1 MDKFVDMTGSNGK
14 AIVEYDKKD
23 EKKIKLLN
31 IFNKKNIK
39 IIVAVVIMLV
49 AIILY
54 IGISLDSKNVSSE
67 SAKGTTGYIS
77 TLEYCERLEGKLEDI
92 ISQIDGAGNVKVM
105 ISVDGSP
112 ELLYVSDTDT
122 KTSTTTSGTTT
133 TTSSS
138 PIIIGNSGNSSG
150 IIMTEKLPNVKGVI
164 VVSSGAGDTKIKL
177 SILNAISTL
186 LDISVDKITIL
197 KGV

>member
-1 MDKFVDMTGSNGK
+1 MDMGDSDSKT
-14 AIVEYDKKD
+14 IVEYDKKD
-23 EKKIKLLN
+23 ERKIKLLN

-49 AIILY
+49 AVILY

-67 SAKGTTGYIS
+67 SSGDTTGYIS
-77 TLEYCERLEGKLEDI
+77 TLEYCEKLEGKLEDI

-112 ELLYVSDTDT
+112 ELIYVSDTDT

-177 SILNAISTL
+177 NILNAISTL

>member
-1 MDKFVDMTGSNGK
+1 MDMGDSDSKT
-14 AIVEYDKKD
+14 IVEYDKKD
-23 EKKIKLLN
+23 ERKIKLLN

-49 AIILY
+49 AVILY

-67 SAKGTTGYIS
+67 SSSDTTGYIS
-77 TLEYCERLEGKLEDI
+77 TLEYCEKLEGKLEDI

-177 SILNAISTL
+177 NILNAITTL

>member
-1 MDKFVDMTGSNGK
+1 MDMGDSDSKT
-14 AIVEYDKKD
+14 IVEYDKKD
-23 EKKIKLLN
+23 ERKIKLLN

-49 AIILY
+49 AVILY

-67 SAKGTTGYIS
+67 SSSDTTGYIS
-77 TLEYCERLEGKLEDI
+77 TLEYCEKLEGKLEDI

-177 SILNAISTL
+177 NILNAISTL

>member
-1 MDKFVDMTGSNGK
+1 MDKFVDMSGSNNG

-54 IGISLDSKNVSSE
+54 IGISLDSKKVSSE
-67 SAKGTTGYIS
+67 SSNTTTGYIS

-112 ELLYVSDTDT
+112 ELLYVSDTDI
-122 KTSTTTSGTTT
+122 KTSTTTNGTTT

>member
-1 MDKFVDMTGSNGK
+1 MDMGGSDSK
-14 AIVEYDKKD
+14 TIVEYDKKD
-23 EKKIKLLN
+23 ERKIKLLN

-49 AIILY
+49 AVILY

-67 SAKGTTGYIS
+67 SSSDTTGYIS
-77 TLEYCERLEGKLEDI
+77 TLEYCEKLEGKLEDI

-177 SILNAISTL
+177 NILNAISTL

>member
-1 MDKFVDMTGSNGK
+1 MGGSDSK
-14 AIVEYDKKD
+14 TIVEYDKKD
-23 EKKIKLLN
+23 ERKIKLLN

-49 AIILY
+49 AVILY

-67 SAKGTTGYIS
+67 SSSDTTGYIS
-77 TLEYCERLEGKLEDI
+77 TLEYCEKLEGKLEDI

-177 SILNAISTL
+177 NILNAISTL